1 MCFDSPSKRLV
12 ARAWIQNSHC
22 GALFQSSRGSAFLDV
37 RQSFRKHYEVEMWAV
52 IFNRLPW
59 FQSKNSRCWSIE
71 KSLVVLSLLRPSEYD
86 IGRTEWHENQQ
97 CLKYWGMHKLPYY
110 KETAVNMWKE
120 GLHVCRNNTFL
131 SLFYKEKYCARQ
143 WLDFTWTSLTILS
156 EGGASSCEKAET
168 QPIFED

>member
-1 MCFDSPSKRLV
+1 MIKSLAFLRYQTNVWYHFRVCFDSPSKRLV

-22 GALFQSSRGSAFLDV
+22 GALFQSSRGWAFLDV
-37 RQSFRKHYEVEMWAV
+37 RQSFRKHHKVQMWAV

-97 CLKYWGMHKLPYY
+97 CLKYWGYSFPIINSC
-110 KETAVNMWKE
+110 E
-120 GLHVCRNNTFL
+120 HVER
-131 SLFYKEKYCARQ
+131 
-143 WLDFTWTSLTILS
+143 I
-156 EGGASSCEKAET
+156 SSCV
-168 QPIFED
+168 